1 MPSITAPTIGF
12 MVDLLRKEIN
22 EFMIRIKMRLVS
34 VSESV
39 RLYQTKQ
46 CRVCDCKTA
55 VLSSLVRGDG
65 IVGDG
70 IVAGG

>member
-22 EFMIRIKMRLVS
+22 VFMIRIKMRLVS

-46 CRVCDCKTA
+46 CRVCDCKTT